1 MIAEHGKKPVP
12 NNKKKAEPFR
22 SCNLRRR
29 AENKKPKGER
39 INCFLLESF
48 LRGFSIKSLI
58 SMALP
63 AKQKTTGKRKLTGRI
78 LLPAGVD
85 C

>member
-1 MIAEHGKKPVP
+1 MPSMGKSLCPTI
-12 NNKKKAEPFR
+12 KKAEPFR

-63 AKQKTTGKRKLTGRI
+63 AKQKNDRKAKAHRSNFI
-78 LLPAGVD
+78 A
-85 C
+85 CWR

>member
-1 MIAEHGKKPVP
+1 MIAVHGKKPVP
-12 NNKKKAEPFR
+12 NNRKGRAFQV
-22 SCNLRRR
+22 CNLRRR

-63 AKQKTTGKRKLTGRI
+63 AKQKNDRKAKAHRSNFI
-78 LLPAGVD
+78 A
-85 C
+85 CWR